1 MKGKK
6 FFNTLAAKILVI
18 ALMLAATAG
27 LVLGIFF
34 LARPLNSGVRIGDA
48 LKGFS
53 YEQTTAFGEKLA
65 MDAINGVSEKDE
77 SLLFEKQG
85 EYDGKQTVDITQ
97 LNAGIGCK
105 SKNPATTYTLADLAS
120 MYNEGSQYEDF
131 SGLFEDDG
139 ETDASYI
146 EAQIND
152 YGGGE
157 VFYKDSQG
165 NLYGSDYTLRE
176 FQDLDI
182 SMYMYR
188 LTLDGDVVDIQ
199 QVEHVSLDDPTEI
212 GINEVVI
219 RLMLEEAGVDREMLD
234 ALDYSA
240 LDPSFAELYVRG
252 RQYETKLP
260 QSGETLG
267 EYALQNPDKENLSG
281 LYNSLL
287 EAEARVGEYVNGL
300 SGDSHTT
307 GGRISW
313 YYYESF
319 SGNVQTNNPEWE
331 GLDFETLTD
340 RLVGG
345 EGPALFGV
353 YNTADW
359 TEIYPEKSEGT
370 VDYSSAGTGIVYGL
384 KNYAG
389 DAYGNGKWIV
399 AMSDDAIDYMDYNTQ
414 QDMSDYESYRTLV
427 LPGLI
432 MTIGSSILWI
442 VCFVISII
450 QAGRRDNTKTRYAS
464 LFAREMPIE
473 VLLVIDII
481 LWVIIGVIFG
491 GIGSTYYPLFSTWQ
505 IVFLT
510 IAALCFVGLFL
521 WQLLTVICKGKSG
534 NLLKNSIIRGIVRKG
549 KGFARK
555 AYENRKATGRI
566 AICYVI
572 FIVLTLIC
580 LGFCVFPIGPIMLI
594 ALWILTLILLL
605 KKGIQH
611 QKVKDGI
618 HEIAGGN
625 LDYQIDVSDLT
636 GGHMDMANDM
646 NNVREGMRNAI
657 QEQMKSERLK
667 TDLITNV
674 SHDIKTPLTS
684 IINYVDILKR
694 EDIQDEKIRGYIDI
708 LDRKSQRLKHL
719 TEDLVEASKISS
731 GNIQLNIEEI
741 NLKQLLKQT
750 NGEFEEKFQNKD
762 LTLVCTLPENQ
773 MLIRADGR
781 RMWRVIENLYN
792 NAAKYAMPHTRVY
805 VDGAFKGGK
814 VVVSIKNISEYP
826 LNFSAEELM
835 ERFVRGDVSRSTEGS
850 GLGLEIARNLTLMQ
864 NGTFDIYLDGDL
876 FKVTI
881 TFDAI

>member
-267 EYALQNPDKENLSG
+267 EYALQNPDKENLSD

-287 EAEARVGEYVNGL
+287 EAEARVGEYDSQANYIFFRGPGGL
-300 SGDSHTT
+300 AGAVMDHGVMIRDCSNYRGL
-307 GGRISW
+307 
-313 YYYESF
+313 
-319 SGNVQTNNPEWE
+319 PE
-331 GLDFETLTD
+331 G
-340 RLVGG
+340 
-345 EGPALFGV
+345 
-353 YNTADW
+353 Y
-359 TEIYPEKSEGT
+359 
-370 VDYSSAGTGIVYGL
+370 
-384 KNYAG
+384 
-389 DAYGNGKWIV
+389 
-399 AMSDDAIDYMDYNTQ
+399 
-414 QDMSDYESYRTLV
+414 YRT
-427 LPGLI
+427 
-432 MTIGSSILWI
+432 
-442 VCFVISII
+442 
-450 QAGRRDNTKTRYAS
+450 A
-464 LFAREMPIE
+464 
-473 VLLVIDII
+473 
-481 LWVIIGVIFG
+481 
-491 GIGSTYYPLFSTWQ
+491 
-505 IVFLT
+505 
-510 IAALCFVGLFL
+510 
-521 WQLLTVICKGKSG
+521 
-534 NLLKNSIIRGIVRKG
+534 VRLHE
-549 KGFARK
+549 
-555 AYENRKATGRI
+555 ENRK
-566 AICYVI
+566 
-572 FIVLTLIC
+572 
-580 LGFCVFPIGPIMLI
+580 
-594 ALWILTLILLL
+594 
-605 KKGIQH
+605 
-611 QKVKDGI
+611 
-618 HEIAGGN
+618 
-625 LDYQIDVSDLT
+625 
-636 GGHMDMANDM
+636 
-646 NNVREGMRNAI
+646 
-657 QEQMKSERLK
+657 
-667 TDLITNV
+667 
-674 SHDIKTPLTS
+674 
-684 IINYVDILKR
+684 
-694 EDIQDEKIRGYIDI
+694 
-708 LDRKSQRLKHL
+708 
-719 TEDLVEASKISS
+719 
-731 GNIQLNIEEI
+731 
-741 NLKQLLKQT
+741 
-750 NGEFEEKFQNKD
+750 
-762 LTLVCTLPENQ
+762 
-773 MLIRADGR
+773 LIRAVRAALKDLDQKPPAPR
-781 RMWRVIENLYN
+781 EIEN
-792 NAAKYAMPHTRVY
+792 
-805 VDGAFKGGK
+805 G
-814 VVVSIKNISEYP
+814 
-826 LNFSAEELM
+826 
-835 ERFVRGDVSRSTEGS
+835 
-850 GLGLEIARNLTLMQ
+850 RN
-864 NGTFDIYLDGDL
+864 
-876 FKVTI
+876 
-881 TFDAI
+881 